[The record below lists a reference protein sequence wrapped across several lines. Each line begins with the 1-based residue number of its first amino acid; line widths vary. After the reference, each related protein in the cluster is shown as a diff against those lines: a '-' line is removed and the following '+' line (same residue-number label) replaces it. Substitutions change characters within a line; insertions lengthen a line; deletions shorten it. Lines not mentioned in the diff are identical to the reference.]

1 MLLFIAF
8 EFVMNVLLLNVLI
21 ASMTNS
27 FSKITQVREQLSL
40 SLPLAPGL
48 GYHSWLSGA
57 YSVN

>member
-27 FSKITQVREQLSL
+27 FSKITQVTQQL
-40 SLPLAPGL
+40 AT
-48 GYHSWLSGA
+48 
-57 YSVN
+57 SVIASQRISCLRPCIRL